1 MTPDAATL
9 LFPRPEG
16 LYCASGDFYID
27 PMRPVPRALIT
38 HAHSDH
44 ARPGHGAVLASRET
58 LAIMAL
64 RLGEGFCDNRQI
76 VEIGRSL
83 RIGAADVTFFPAGHV
98 LGSCQIL
105 IEIGGF
111 RIVVSGDYK
120 READAT
126 AAPFEPIRCHLF
138 ITEATFG
145 LPVFRHPPVMG
156 EIERLLAS
164 LSNNKERTHLVGV
177 YSLGKAQRL
186 MRHLREAGFERP
198 IYLHGALEKVTKF
211 YQAEGI
217 TLGPLLPAAGLPKG
231 SLAGE
236 LLLCPP
242 SSLNDIWSRRFAEPL
257 TVAASGWMRIRARAR
272 QKGVELPLV
281 ISDHADWD
289 QLRITIRE
297 TQAEEIWVTHGQE
310 DALVYWCESEGL
322 TARPLSMVGYGE
334 EADEEAA

>member
-1 MTPDAATL
+1 MPDAATL

-16 LYCASGDFYID
+16 LYCPAGDFYVD
-27 PMRPVPRALIT
+27 PMRPVARALIT

-44 ARPGHGAVLASRET
+44 ARAGHEAVLASRET

-64 RLGEGFCDNRQI
+64 RLGEGFTGSRQI
-76 VEIGRSL
+76 AEPGRPV
-83 RIGAADVTFFPAGHV
+83 RIGAAEVTLFPAGHV
-98 LGSCQIL
+98 LGSCQIR
-105 IEIGGF
+105 IDVGGF
-111 RIVVSGDYK
+111 RMVVSGDYK
-120 READAT
+120 REPDAT

-138 ITEATFG
+138 VTEATFG

-156 EIERLLAS
+156 EVGRLIRS
-164 LSNNKERTHLVGV
+164 LNENKGRAHLVGA

-186 MRHLREAGFERP
+186 IRHLREAGFDRP
-198 IYLHGALEKVTKF
+198 IYLHGALEKVTRF
-211 YQAEGI
+211 YQQEGI
-217 TLGPLLPAAGLPKG
+217 DLGLLAPAAGQPRG

-236 LLLCPP
+236 IVLCPP

-257 TVAASGWMRIRARAR
+257 SIAASGWMRIRARAR

-289 QLRITIRE
+289 QLRATILE
-297 TQAEEIWVTHGQE
+297 TGADEIWVTHGQE
-310 DALVYWCESEGL
+310 DALVHWCSLNGMK
-322 TARPLSMVGYGE
+322 ARPLFMVGYGE